1 MSAPDK
7 DMIFRNLSMLGCTRW
22 CASLCYI
29 RWISSGFR
37 KLGSEKHRTNAIFA
51 VSFVFCFAWSF
62 LLLFFQVVNEL
73 QKWSEIY
80 LFSFLSVFLKV
91 ALCHSKLPLF
101 YKGLTCNRSV
111 EIQLR
116 FTAHCHIC
124 KKKMFFDPRAYC
136 KGDIPTH
143 SFKNRTNLINLGTFY
158 YFKES
163 HAMKNGR
170 NDWSVR
176 MW

>member
-1 MSAPDK
+1 
-7 DMIFRNLSMLGCTRW
+7 ML
-22 CASLCYI
+22 LN
-29 RWISSGFR
+29 F
-37 KLGSEKHRTNAIFA
+37 
-51 VSFVFCFAWSF
+51 
-62 LLLFFQVVNEL
+62 
-73 QKWSEIY
+73 
-80 LFSFLSVFLKV
+80 
-91 ALCHSKLPLF
+91 KLPLF
-101 YKGLTCNRSV
+101 YKGLTCSRSV

-124 KKKMFFDPRAYC
+124 QKKKMFFDPGAYY

-143 SFKNRTNLINLGTFY
+143 SFKNRTNLINLATFY

-176 MW
+176 M